1 MHGPLD
7 NLASGRGKQCQASSR
22 TSTSKTFSPSMTSTS
37 LILSWQ
43 GPTPVYKVRGTVIGV
58 KGQGAWGKGDWCKGC
73 ALMFGIQD
81 LLSCYALVLCVY
93 GLPSGCALMLCTLML
108 CIHGLP
114 SCCVFRACPHVV
126 HSCCVLVSCCALV
139 LCTHVLPSCCEL
151 MLCASRPP
159 PLRSI
164 RWMTGL
170 LASG

>member
-1 MHGPLD
+1 MCTARWIILLWGGTSNAKLLEEHPP
-7 NLASGRGKQCQASSR
+7 RQCCR
-22 TSTSKTFSPSMTSTS
+22 V
-37 LILSWQ
+37 L
-43 GPTPVYKVRGTVIGV
+43 VRPHPDKDPHQYINKAREIVIGV

-114 SCCVFRACPHVV
+114 SCCVFTACPHVV

-139 LCTHVLPSCCEL
+139 CCTHVLPSCCEL

-159 PLRSI
+159 PLCSN